1 LIQWREVRA
10 WKLTACCKKRNEMG
24 RASHPHDSKRIGRLL
39 MRSSRRL
46 HGVAVEPVRSGLRTP
61 VESTGLPKPEP
72 APPEPVRPAPERK
85 PGMKYLVLVSASF
98 ALLMASAPLSAHHG
112 NAAYDA
118 SKEVTVNGV
127 VTEWIVANPHSLL
140 RFDVTDD
147 KGNVAHW
154 VVESGAASVNQ
165 ARGVRL
171 TKQLLKPGDKVTVT
185 MMVAKNGQP
194 VGRIHR
200 LVLPDGRLMVND
212 LP

>member
-1 LIQWREVRA
+1 MFAIGGPSELLRAARPWRIFLRGERKA
-10 WKLTACCKKRNEMG
+10 GMK
-24 RASHPHDSKRIGRLL
+24 RLL
-39 MRSSRRL
+39 SSCM
-46 HGVAVEPVRSGLRTP
+46 V
-61 VESTGLPKPEP
+61 
-72 APPEPVRPAPERK
+72 
-85 PGMKYLVLVSASF
+85 SF
-98 ALLMASAPLSAHHG
+98 ALLVASLPLSAHHG

-118 SKEVTVNGV
+118 TKEVTMTGV

-140 RFDVTDD
+140 KFDAADD
-147 KGNVAHW
+147 KGNVVHW
-154 VVESGAASVNQ
+154 VVESGAASANQ

-200 LVLPDGRLMVND
+200 LVLPDGRLMIND

>member
-1 LIQWREVRA
+1 
-10 WKLTACCKKRNEMG
+10 
-24 RASHPHDSKRIGRLL
+24 
-39 MRSSRRL
+39 
-46 HGVAVEPVRSGLRTP
+46 
-61 VESTGLPKPEP
+61 
-72 APPEPVRPAPERK
+72 
-85 PGMKYLVLVSASF
+85 MKYLVLVIASF
-98 ALLMASAPLSAHHG
+98 VSLIASPPLAAHHG

>member
-1 LIQWREVRA
+1 MCITLGSFWPSESSNYSYEGLYISFSVKINTKR
-10 WKLTACCKKRNEMG
+10 TA
-24 RASHPHDSKRIGRLL
+24 S
-39 MRSSRRL
+39 
-46 HGVAVEPVRSGLRTP
+46 
-61 VESTGLPKPEP
+61 
-72 APPEPVRPAPERK
+72 
-85 PGMKYLVLVSASF
+85 MKDRFVFSFIASF
-98 ALLMASAPLSAHHG
+98 ALLVASAPLSAHHG

-118 SKEVTVNGV
+118 TKEVILTGV
-127 VTEWIVANPHSLL
+127 VTDWIVANPHSLL
-140 RFDVTDD
+140 KLDVTDD
-147 KGNVAHW
+147 KGNVVHW
-154 VVESGAASVNQ
+154 VVETGAASANQ

>member
-1 LIQWREVRA
+1 MWVRLPRPAPPLFITTRLPQQPFVIQLREARGR
-10 WKLTACCKKRNEMG
+10 KLTARIKKRNELVCNALGSSLTTSM
-24 RASHPHDSKRIGRLL
+24 REDSLCIF
-39 MRSSRRL
+39 
-46 HGVAVEPVRSGLRTP
+46 SG
-61 VESTGLPKPEP
+61 
-72 APPEPVRPAPERK
+72 ERK
-85 PGMKYLVLVSASF
+85 AAMKKAAMKWFVFSSIVSV
-98 ALLMASAPLSAHHG
+98 ALLVASAPLSAHHG

-118 SKEVTVNGV
+118 TKEVTLTGV

-140 RFDVTDD
+140 KFDATDD
-147 KGNVAHW
+147 KGTVVHW

>member
-1 LIQWREVRA
+1 MKTLVFVI
-10 WKLTACCKKRNEMG
+10 
-24 RASHPHDSKRIGRLL
+24 ASCVLL
-39 MRSSRRL
+39 AASS
-46 HGVAVEPVRSGLRTP
+46 
-61 VESTGLPKPEP
+61 
-72 APPEPVRPAPERK
+72 
-85 PGMKYLVLVSASF
+85 
-98 ALLMASAPLSAHHG
+98 PLSAHHG

>member
-1 LIQWREVRA
+1 MKSFVFVV
-10 WKLTACCKKRNEMG
+10 AC
-24 RASHPHDSKRIGRLL
+24 
-39 MRSSRRL
+39 
-46 HGVAVEPVRSGLRTP
+46 VAML
-61 VESTGLPKPEP
+61 
-72 APPEPVRPAPERK
+72 A
-85 PGMKYLVLVSASF
+85 
-98 ALLMASAPLSAHHG
+98 ASAPLSAHHG

-118 SKEVTVNGV
+118 TKEVTVNGV

-140 RFDVTDD
+140 KFDTTDD
-147 KGNVAHW
+147 KGNVVHW
-154 VVESGAASVNQ
+154 IVESGAASVNQ

-171 TKQLLKPGDKVTVT
+171 TKGLLKPGDKVTVT